1 MSQTVYRIGVIGA
14 GVMGERMMNAIRTHE
29 AFRIAA
35 ISDVSAERAQEA
47 ARLSGDVPWYTDYR
61 ELLAAE
67 ELDAVY
73 LAVPPKFHHA
83 IALDVL
89 AHKKHF
95 LCEKPL
101 ANSLAEAE
109 EMLQAA
115 KAAGVVH
122 AMNFPTYYQAIFPE
136 LQRRLKELGTI
147 RRIDIL
153 THFHQ
158 WPRPWQ
164 QTPWLSGRE
173 QGGFIREVLPHFTHL
188 TYALFGDLEVIRS
201 EVDYPADPQA
211 CETGVSAFLRLADG
225 TPVTINGLAGIA
237 HEEYLDYRIYGTEG
251 TISLQNWTNLYTGG
265 DNERTSRVEIPL
277 VDRLANL
284 LDEFARAMEGKEA
297 RLVTFETGVK
307 VQKVLEALLSNE

>member
-1 MSQTVYRIGVIGA
+1 MSQPVYKIGVIGA
-14 GVMGERMMNAIRTHE
+14 GVMGERMMNALRTHSL
-29 AFRIAA
+29 FRIAA
-35 ISDVSAERAQEA
+35 ISDVSAERAQESA
-47 ARLSGDVPWYTDYR
+47 KLSGDATWYTDHR
-61 ELLAAE
+61 ELLARE
-67 ELDAVY
+67 DLDAVY

-89 AHKKHF
+89 AAKKHL

-101 ANSLAEAE
+101 ANSLSEAE

-115 KAAGVVH
+115 KEAGVVH
-122 AMNFPTYYQAIFPE
+122 AMNFPTFYQAIFPE
-136 LQRRLKELGTI
+136 LKNRIAQLGTI
-147 RRIDIL
+147 RRVDIL

-188 TYALFGDLEVIRS
+188 TYALFGDLEVVRS
-201 EVDYPADPQA
+201 EVDYPADPEA

-237 HEEYLDYRIYGTEG
+237 HVEHLDYRIYGTEG
-251 TISLQNWTNLYTGG
+251 TLSLQNWTNLFIGG
-265 DNERTSRVEIPL
+265 DNQAPSLVEIPL
-277 VDRLANL
+277 IDRLTLL
-284 LDEFARAMEGKEA
+284 LDEFAQAMEGKEA

-307 VQKVLEALLSNE
+307 VQKVLEALLGNE

>member
-1 MSQTVYRIGVIGA
+1 MNQKKWNVGVIGA
-14 GVMGERMMNAIRTHE
+14 GVMGERMMNAMRTHE
-29 AFRIAA
+29 KFRVAA
-35 ISDVSAERAQEA
+35 VSDVSAERAQEA
-47 ARLSGDVPWYTDYR
+47 AKLSEDVPWYTDYK
-61 ELLAAE
+61 LLLEKE
-67 ELDAVY
+67 ELDVIY

-89 AHKKHF
+89 AHKKHL

-109 EMLQAA
+109 EMLAAA
-115 KAAGVVH
+115 KEAGVIH
-122 AMNFPTYYQAIFPE
+122 AMNFPLYYQAIFPQ
-136 LQRRLKELGTI
+136 LRSRLEELGTI

-188 TYALFGDLEVIRS
+188 TYALFGDVEVVRS
-201 EVDYPADPQA
+201 EVEYPADPAA
-211 CETGVSAFLRLADG
+211 CETGVSAYLRLADG
-225 TPVTINGLAGIA
+225 TPVTINGLAGIG
-237 HEEYLDYRIYGTEG
+237 HQEHLDYRIYGTEG
-251 TISLQNWTNLYTGG
+251 TLSVVNWANLFVGG
-265 DNERTSRVEIPL
+265 NGDAPVPVEIAPF
-277 VDRLANL
+277 DRLSLL
-284 LDEFARAMEGKEA
+284 LDELATAIDGGEA

-307 VQKVLEALLSNE
+307 VQKVLEALLGHE

>member
-1 MSQTVYRIGVIGA
+1 MSQPVYKIGVIGA
-14 GVMGERMMNAIRTHE
+14 GVMGERMMNALRTHQT
-29 AFRIAA
+29 FHIAA
-35 ISDVSAERAQEA
+35 ISDVSADRAQEA
-47 ARLSGDVPWYTDYR
+47 AKLSGDVPWYTDHR
-61 ELLAAE
+61 ELLSNE

-101 ANSLAEAE
+101 ANSLEEAE

-115 KAAGVVH
+115 KDAGVVH

-136 LQRRLKELGTI
+136 LKRRLEELGQI

-188 TYALFGDLEVIRS
+188 TYALFGDLEVILS
-201 EVDYPADPQA
+201 EVDYPADPEA
-211 CETGVSAFLRLADG
+211 CETGVSAVLRLADG

-237 HEEYLDYRIYGTEG
+237 HQEHLDYRIYGTEG
-251 TISLQNWTNLYTGG
+251 TLSLQNWTNLFVGK
-265 DNERTSRVEIPL
+265 DNEAVVPVEIPL
-277 VDRLANL
+277 IDRLAHL
-284 LDEFARAMEGKEA
+284 LDEFANAIEGREA

-307 VQKVLEALLSNE
+307 VQKVLEGLLGSH

>member
-1 MSQTVYRIGVIGA
+1 MKRTTYQVGVIGA
-14 GVMGERMMNAIRTHE
+14 GVMGERMMNAIRGHE
-29 AFRIAA
+29 KFRVAA
-35 ISDVSAERAQEA
+35 VSDVSAERAEEA
-47 ARLSGDVPWYTDYR
+47 ARLSGGVPWYTDYR
-61 ELLAAE
+61 EMLAKAE
-67 ELDAVY
+67 TDVIY
-73 LAVPPKFHHA
+73 LAVPPKWHHP

-89 AHKKHF
+89 AQGKHL

-115 KAAGVVH
+115 SEAGVVH
-122 AMNFPTYYQAIFPE
+122 AMNFPLYYQGIFPE
-136 LQRRLKELGTI
+136 LSRRLGELGTI

-188 TYALFGDLEVIRS
+188 TYALFGDLQVVRS
-201 EVDYPADPQA
+201 EVEYPADPAA
-211 CETGVSAFLRLADG
+211 CETGVSAVLRLADG
-225 TPVTINGLAGIA
+225 TPVTVNGLAGIA
-237 HEEYLDYRIYGTEG
+237 HQEHLDYRIYGTEG
-251 TISLQNWTNLYTGG
+251 TLSVVNWSQLSAGGKGEALVPVEVPQLERLSL
-265 DNERTSRVEIPL
+265 
-277 VDRLANL
+277 L
-284 LDEFARAMEGKEA
+284 LDELAKAVEGEEA

-307 VQKVLEALLSNE
+307 VQKVLEGLLGNE